1 MHFSAVQLRV
11 SVRNCLQA
19 FSNINIP
26 FLVSSH
32 PMYYNRKIALHTLG
46 CKLNFSETSAIGRI
60 LVEKGFQKVE
70 FGEAADYYII
80 NTCSVTQN
88 ADKETRQIVKSALR
102 TNPDAKVIIVGCYAQ
117 LKPEEIAQIPGVN
130 LVLGANEKFKIN
142 EYIEQLEDRQK
153 PMVIAGDINDVSFYS
168 EAYSFGE
175 RTRSFLKVQDGCDY
189 FCSFCTIPLARGK
202 SRSNSIEQTLQTARK
217 VALTGVKEIVL
228 TGVNIGDF
236 GKTSDGNERTEE
248 NLFQLVQQ
256 LEKIE
261 EVDRWRISSIEPN
274 LLTNDIITF
283 VANSDKFMPHFHIPL
298 QSGSDKILKLMRRK
312 YLRKLYKDRIEFIK
326 KMMPHACIGVDVIVG
341 FPGETHEHFLET
353 YNFIN
358 ELDVSYL
365 HVFTYSERANTRA
378 LNITPIVLQS
388 ERKERNKMLR
398 ILSEKKKRKFYAG
411 HLNTERKA
419 LFESENDSGI
429 MYGFTDNYIKVALPY
444 NEQLVN
450 TIQTVNLN
458 KISDFGYVNGVVN
471 QFADVGN
478 IA

>member
-1 MHFSAVQLRV
+1 MYFV
-11 SVRNCLQA
+11 
-19 FSNINIP
+19 F
-26 FLVSSH
+26 SH

-70 FGEAADYYII
+70 FGDVADYYII

-88 ADKETRQIVKSALR
+88 ADKETRQIVRSALR

-142 EYIEQLEDRQK
+142 EYIEQLEEQQQ
-153 PMVIAGDINDVSFYS
+153 PLVIAGDISEVGFYS
-168 EAYSFGE
+168 EAYSYGE

-202 SRSNSIEQTLQTARK
+202 SRSTSIEQTLITARK

-228 TGVNIGDF
+228 TGVNIGDY
-236 GKTSDGNERTEE
+236 GKTADGNERTGE

-261 EVDRWRISSIEPN
+261 EVERWRISSIEPN
-274 LLTNDIITF
+274 LLTNDIISF

-341 FPGETHEHFLET
+341 FPGETHEQFLET

-358 ELDVSYL
+358 DLDVSYL

-378 LNITPIVLQS
+378 LNISPIVPQV

-398 ILSEKKKRKFYAG
+398 ILSEKKKRKFYAE

-429 MYGFTDNYIKVALPY
+429 MYGFTDNYIKVAMPY

-450 TIQTVNLN
+450 TIQTVNLT
-458 KISDFGYVNGVVN
+458 KVSDFGYINGLIPALQNSV
-471 QFADVGN
+471 A
-478 IA
+478 